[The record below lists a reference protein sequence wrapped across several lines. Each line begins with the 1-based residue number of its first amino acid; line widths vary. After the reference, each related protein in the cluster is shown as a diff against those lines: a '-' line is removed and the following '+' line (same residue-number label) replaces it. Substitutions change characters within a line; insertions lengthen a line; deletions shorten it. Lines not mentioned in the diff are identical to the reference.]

1 MHLGKIGRIYPFAVS
16 PAMITCPPTSAELE
30 YPSTSQVVDFFPL
43 FFPKNLTK
51 SHLFLQKTKICCEY
65 IKKIVKL
72 VYSF

>member
-51 SHLFLQKTKICCEY
+51 SHLFY
-65 IKKIVKL
+65 KKKYVVNILKK
-72 VYSF
+72 